1 MLFYGCNLM
10 QQDICQTIEIFAFI
24 STTVLL
30 TETLCNY
37 VYLIYPLNNGYIT
50 PNHKLL
56 SRTELDTKE
65 TRSHLEKKVAL
76 VQKNLLCQMHFN
88 KKQTNPLFGAKTKIK
103 LHLNVEIVILQTYS
117 RL

>member
-10 QQDICQTIEIFAFI
+10 QQDICQTIEIFAFV

-37 VYLIYPLNNGYIT
+37 VYLIYPLNNGYII

-65 TRSHLEKKVAL
+65 TRSHLVKKVAL
-76 VQKNLLCQMHFN
+76 VQKKPTVPNALQQKAN
-88 KKQTNPLFGAKTKIK
+88 KSTVWSKNQNKITFK
-103 LHLNVEIVILQTYS
+103 
-117 RL
+117 